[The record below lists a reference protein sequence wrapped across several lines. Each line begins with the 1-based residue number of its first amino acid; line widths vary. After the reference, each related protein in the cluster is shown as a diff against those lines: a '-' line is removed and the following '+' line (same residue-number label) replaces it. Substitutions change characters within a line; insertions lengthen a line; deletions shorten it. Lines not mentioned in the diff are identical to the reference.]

1 MLPFGRYLKVSSFL
15 HAGHYVIRFRSV
27 LCPYG
32 WSNGRISV
40 PRVFSMHS
48 SCTIWFSTIYFFWRW
63 CWRSM
68 GHKYSSKLDATV
80 FLQVFGANHQD
91 IPTHVDRAINFITNK
106 LQEPLIFSVQEQL
119 ISSVNAFAF
128 NQAGYVVSTWPKVYR
143 PWSTRRPLKI
153 HQWDLREKSYFPPT
167 SPSLHSQYLYPRIQ
181 ILDFVKCLVDIKK
194 STVRYRQV
202 HSVPFYRVVW
212 LQGIF
217 QYSAEHIPIL

>member
-1 MLPFGRYLKVSSFL
+1 MWSASDQFRVPTVDPTVEFL
-15 HAGHYVIRFRSV
+15 FLVYFQCIHPVRFDF
-27 LCPYG
+27 P
-32 WSNGRISV
+32 
-40 PRVFSMHS
+40 P
-48 SCTIWFSTIYFFWRW
+48 STFFEGDVEEVW
-63 CWRSM
+63 

-91 IPTHVDRAINFITNK
+91 IPTHVVRAFCFITNK
-106 LQEPLIFSVQEQL
+106 LQEPLIFSAQEQL

-128 NQAGYVVSTWPKVYR
+128 NQAGYVVSTWPEVYR